1 MRNRNLIQK
10 KVDVLESTLINL
22 RRIVQTQEP
31 ISTYNSN
38 INQGLEILE
47 ELRSMIEA
55 EPFSPNELNKI

>member
-22 RRIVQTQEP
+22 KRIVQTQEP